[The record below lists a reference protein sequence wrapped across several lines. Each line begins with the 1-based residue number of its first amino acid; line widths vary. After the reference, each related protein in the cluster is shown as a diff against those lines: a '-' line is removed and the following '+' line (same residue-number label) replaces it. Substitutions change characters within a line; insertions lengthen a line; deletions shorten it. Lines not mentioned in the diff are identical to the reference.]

1 MGLFGE
7 SIPGRG
13 AKLGQRPLSR
23 SVPQGYERSKETNM
37 YSRSVASRHR
47 SQMPESL
54 LEHGQDLVHFSV

>member
-37 YSRSVASRHR
+37 YSRSGDGEQWQGDTGARC
-47 SQMPESL
+47 PKA
-54 LEHGQDLVHFSV
+54 F